1 MFSLVFEDHNKEMEV
16 LVGKGEYSDGTLE
29 RFITARNFFFDVI
42 KQQYQVAD
50 INIHPLTQ

>member
-16 LVGKGEYSDGTLE
+16 VVGKGEYSDGTLE

-50 INIHPLTQ
+50 INIHPLT